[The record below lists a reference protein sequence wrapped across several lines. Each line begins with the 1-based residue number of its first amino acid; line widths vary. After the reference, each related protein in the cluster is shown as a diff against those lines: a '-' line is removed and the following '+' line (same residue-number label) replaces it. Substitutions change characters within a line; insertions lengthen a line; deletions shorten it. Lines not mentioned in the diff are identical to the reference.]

1 MKFIAVLAVICA
13 AASVEAA
20 PERKRTLAE
29 RKSENKAGQRV
40 LADETYDPLLG
51 MDDRRLA
58 DEASMSMGESRY
70 VEENGPSSTTMRRP
84 MPTRTDSGRWNDRA
98 GVPNALGRIGEVPAK
113 GRKN

>member
-29 RKSENKAGQRV
+29 RKSANKAGQRV

-51 MDDRRLA
+51 IRDDRRLA
-58 DEASMSMGESRY
+58 DESMSMAESSAAKT
-70 VEENGPSSTTMRRP
+70 GL
-84 MPTRTDSGRWNDRA
+84 GAAALAA
-98 GVPNALGRIGEVPAK
+98 GAAMLL
-113 GRKN
+113 

>member
-29 RKSENKAGQRV
+29 RKSANKAGQRV

-51 MDDRRLA
+51 IRDDRRLA
-58 DEASMSMGESRY
+58 DESMSMAESRY
-70 VEENGPSSTTMRRP
+70 V
-84 MPTRTDSGRWNDRA
+84 D
-98 GVPNALGRIGEVPAK
+98 
-113 GRKN
+113 

>member
-58 DEASMSMGESRY
+58 DEASMSMGES
-70 VEENGPSSTTMRRP
+70 SAAK
-84 MPTRTDSGRWNDRA
+84 A
-98 GVPNALGRIGEVPAK
+98 GFGAAALAAGAAMLL
-113 GRKN
+113 

>member
-1 MKFIAVLAVICA
+1 MWSTVYVVNGCFFIASPPTNKQTTMKFIAVLAVICA

-58 DEASMSMGESRY
+58 EEAEGSMSMGNSAAK
-70 VEENGPSSTTMRRP
+70 
-84 MPTRTDSGRWNDRA
+84 A
-98 GVPNALGRIGEVPAK
+98 GFGAAALAAGAAMLL
-113 GRKN
+113 